1 VEQLGVQPEDRVLE
15 VGCGHGVAV
24 SLVCERL
31 VGGRGRVTGIDRS
44 AKMTAMAARR
54 AREHVEAGAAELVT
68 GTAEA
73 TDLGARRFDLVF
85 GVNVA
90 ALWRGRAAALTA
102 VRGLLV
108 PGGRIVVVGQPPSW
122 ASPAAARA
130 FAGEVTAAL
139 VARELVVD
147 GVRISDGTPAAV
159 AVRARAA

>member
-68 GTAEA
+68 GAAEA

-90 ALWRGRAAALTA
+90 ALWRGR
-102 VRGLLV
+102 
-108 PGGRIVVVGQPPSW
+108 
-122 ASPAAARA
+122 AAARA